1 MEPQPTADRLD
12 ILGVISLVLGLVAF
26 MTVWCCIGYPIGLIA
41 IVVGAIALSRNRS
54 GGYSGPSRIM
64 AMAGILITAFAIL
77 LHVLLMAIGQ
87 VSKPALPGA
96 EQSASSASAP
106 PTAVS
111 GSPPAASPPPVAA
124 APEPAP
130 PPPPPSDPLPA
141 AQQAFCDAIKT
152 GGTAYRSAQGDGAN
166 ELKLSKLRTARK
178 TAVTAAVKGGSFK
191 DWIGTIDGLQTTGDG
206 KAILSIKLKCDADV
220 KVSTWNNTLSDIM
233 DNTLIEQTSKLYDAI
248 AELGEGTKVKVSGKF
263 AGGDVDGYRE
273 SSMTEMGSMTDPA
286 YVARFSGITGPL

>member
-1 MEPQPTADRLD
+1 MEPQSAANRLD
-12 ILGVISLVLGLVAF
+12 ILGVVSLVLGLVAF

-41 IVVGAIALSRNRS
+41 IVVGAVALSRNRS

-96 EQSASSASAP
+96 EQSTSSPA
-106 PTAVS
+106 TAVS
-111 GSPPAASPPPVAA
+111 GSPPAASPTRVPA

-141 AQQAFCDAIKT
+141 AQQGFCEAIKT
-152 GGTAYRSAQGDGAN
+152 ADAAYRSAQGDGAN

-178 TAVTAAVKGGSFK
+178 AAVTAAVKGGSFK
-191 DWIGTIDGLQTTGDG
+191 DWVGAIDGLQTTGDG

-220 KVSTWNNTLSDIM
+220 KLSTWNNTLSDMM

-263 AGGDVDGYRE
+263 VGGDVDGYRE
-273 SSMTEMGSMTDPA
+273 SSMTEMGSMTDPD
-286 YVARFSGITGPL
+286 YKVRFSGITGPL